1 MEIKINIIKT
11 ERGYNY
17 RNAESGKLVAT
28 VNEGRNKPGIFLWEL
43 PCDHGWAAEKQAHYE
58 LQEVLRQRADNL
70 GVEITFTNYNF

>member
-1 MEIKINIIKT
+1 MEIIINIIKT

-28 VNEGRNKPGIFLWEL
+28 VNEGRNKPGVYYWEL
-43 PCDHGWAAEKQAHYE
+43 PCEHGWGNEAQAHYQ

-70 GVEITFTNYNF
+70 GIGINFNNYNF